1 MKSNNNN
8 QQDEFSQV
16 FREKLANHTLP
27 VDSTAWDAIQAKLT
41 KPVSGATLLH
51 SSSSSTSPVSYPAHA
66 SLKAKRR
73 FGGWNPISAAAS
85 LALLISIGW
94 YFMSR
99 DAVDQQV
106 IAENF
111 IPESSSVVTSSEAE
125 PLNSIQSQSS
135 VQSSNSEQSP
145 ISVRSEIKTSIDNHY
160 TPTSSSQ
167 KESEIVATIAE
178 KEGESSE
185 LEAIVTKPTEPQ
197 IAKTKPVVP
206 EATGDWTE
214 LLPGKKKQK
223 PLLAAGLGSVVT
235 GGSLSPGSPQYDV
248 MYESFLESAVDA
260 PKRVAALSPVDF
272 ENKEYLPPLTAGLKV
287 RLPFSETWS
296 FETGL
301 QYTFLQTKLTDA
313 AWSGYSA
320 NLQMHY
326 LGMPVG
332 IAAVI
337 SKTSKW
343 ELYWS
348 GGVVAEKGL
357 YSLYREYRDWGNA
370 VFTTTAS
377 SGIDGWQWSVYT
389 TLGVGYR
396 IERNLT
402 LYFDPQ
408 LSYFFD
414 NDQPL
419 SIRTEMPLSLG
430 LSAGLRFSF

>member
-1 MKSNNNN
+1 M
-8 QQDEFSQV
+8 
-16 FREKLANHTLP
+16 AP
-27 VDSTAWDAIQAKLT
+27 
-41 KPVSGATLLH
+41 
-51 SSSSSTSPVSYPAHA
+51 
-66 SLKAKRR
+66 
-73 FGGWNPISAAAS
+73 
-85 LALLISIGW
+85 
-94 YFMSR
+94 
-99 DAVDQQV
+99 
-106 IAENF
+106 IAEN
-111 IPESSSVVTSSEAE
+111 
-125 PLNSIQSQSS
+125 
-135 VQSSNSEQSP
+135 
-145 ISVRSEIKTSIDNHY
+145 
-160 TPTSSSQ
+160 
-167 KESEIVATIAE
+167 
-178 KEGESSE
+178 EGESSDVE
-185 LEAIVTKPTEPQ
+185 GIVTKPTEPQ
-197 IAKTKPVVP
+197 IVKTKPVVP

-235 GGSLSPGSPQYDV
+235 GGSLSPGSLQYDM
-248 MYESFLESAVDA
+248 MYESFLGSTGDA

-272 ENKEYLPPLTAGLKV
+272 DNKEYLPPLTAGLKV

-301 QYTFLQTKLTDA
+301 QYTFLQTKLSDA

-326 LGMPVG
+326 LGLPVG
-332 IAAVI
+332 VAAVI

-389 TLGVGYR
+389 ALGVGYR
-396 IERNLT
+396 IDRNLT